1 MSDLSYRF
9 GAFCTRVAMTLTTRK
24 HVSGLEHIP
33 HEGACLIMAN
43 HISHFDPNVLGMST
57 PLRGRCIDYMAD
69 LPLLKLPVIGP
80 ILKSWNAFPIDRTKL
95 IDRASI
101 RTAIERLN
109 AGRMV
114 GIFPERGLRYGD
126 KSILGGAELA
136 VGSAALWQMA
146 KVPLVPAVLFGS
158 DQLYQWRNLFRRPLL
173 VVKYGP
179 VLPPPD
185 EDETREQARDRIV
198 AAIRALYA
206 EVLAEHSP
214 RPHEFPRDP
223 KERFSERWC
232 NSSCK
237 PQEVGVE

>member
-9 GAFCTRVAMTLTTRK
+9 GAFSTRVFTTLFTRK

-33 HEGACLIMAN
+33 REGACLIMAN
-43 HISHFDPNVLGMST
+43 HISHFDPNVLGMSP

-69 LPLLKLPVIGP
+69 LPLLQLPIIGP

-101 RTAIERLN
+101 RIALERLQ
-109 AGRMV
+109 AGRVV

-126 KSILGGAELA
+126 KSIVNGAELA

-146 KVPLVPAVLFGS
+146 KVPLVPAVLFGT

-173 VVKYGP
+173 IVRYGP
-179 VLPPPD
+179 ILPAPA
-185 EDETREQARDRIV
+185 EDETREAARDRLV
-198 AAIRALYA
+198 AAIRKLYA
-206 EVLAEHSP
+206 EVEAEFQP
-214 RPHEFPRDP
+214 KPHEYPCCP
-223 KERFSERWC
+223 QERFAQR
-232 NSSCK
+232 
-237 PQEVGVE
+237 

>member
-9 GAFCTRVAMTLTTRK
+9 GAFCTRVFTTVFARK

-33 HEGACLIMAN
+33 REGGCLIMAN

-69 LPLLKLPVIGP
+69 LPLLKIPVVGP

-101 RTAIERLN
+101 RIALERLN
-109 AGRMV
+109 AGRVV
-114 GIFPERGLRYGD
+114 GIFPERGLRYGE

-146 KVPLVPAVLFGS
+146 KVPLVPAVILGS
-158 DQLYQWRNLFRRPLL
+158 DQFYQWRNLFRRPLL
-173 VVKYGP
+173 VVRYGP
-179 VLPPPD
+179 ILAAPA
-185 EDETREQARDRIV
+185 EDETREAARDRLV
-198 AAIRALYA
+198 AAIRKLYA
-206 EVLAEHSP
+206 EVVSELNP
-214 RPHEFPRDP
+214 QPHEFPQCP
-223 KERFSERWC
+223 QERFAQR
-232 NSSCK
+232 
-237 PQEVGVE
+237 